1 MSQYYN
7 SKKMSHETFSCI
19 NLSNVTDDERKDAW
33 EQLRAS
39 AQRSVAPR
47 KAFSKEFVDT
57 ISTWQTIIT
66 KEKRPMENE
75 EFTLCQKCV
84 VETPDDELPPLE

>member
-1 MSQYYN
+1 MD
-7 SKKMSHETFSCI
+7 
-19 NLSNVTDDERKDAW
+19 LSNVTDDELKEAW

-47 KAFSKEFVDT
+47 KAFSKEFVDA

-66 KEKRPMENE
+66 KEKRPLENE
-75 EFTLCQKCV
+75 EFILCQRCV